1 MPATDASRD
10 PHRIQWVVF
19 DYGEVISRR
28 SVAFPQL
35 AAMMGAELP
44 AFREAYRRGRDAYV
58 LGSSDADY
66 WHAVGARLGVSVDD
80 DLIHALTRLD
90 IQGWLVVDR
99 AAVELIEDLHDAG
112 IRLAL
117 LSNLP
122 SSLARAVE
130 RQPWTRAF
138 RHLLF
143 SADIGVAKPN
153 AGSWRTLVTR
163 LNTNPDACL
172 MLDDRQYNV
181 DAARAAG
188 LHAERWSG
196 ADAARQVLS
205 ELGVFLGRG
214 VQR

>member
-1 MPATDASRD
+1 MSAIDPGAS
-10 PHRIQWVVF
+10 PIQWLIF

-28 SVAFPQL
+28 SLAFPQL
-35 AAMMGAELP
+35 AALMGAELP
-44 AFREAYRRGRDAYV
+44 AFRDAYRKERDAYV

-66 WHAVGARLGVSVDD
+66 WQAVGTRLGRPVSD
-80 DLIHALTRLD
+80 DLIRELTALD
-90 IQGWLVVDR
+90 IRGWLDMDR
-99 AAVELIEDLHDAG
+99 AAVELTQDLHDAG
-112 IRLAL
+112 VPLAL

-130 RQPWTRAF
+130 RQPWTRSF

-143 SADIGVAKPN
+143 SADIGVAKPD
-153 AGSWRTLVTR
+153 AGSWRTLLHR
-163 LNTNPDACL
+163 LGAEPDACL

-196 ADAARQVLS
+196 ADAARRVLGD
-205 ELGVFLGRG
+205 LGLLPSQG